1 MQSRPSDVKRD
12 FVNKILRVAFR
23 ARHHGRVPETAILV
37 VDDDA
42 PIRRMLGRTLGA
54 EGYDVAFAADG
65 GEALVAV
72 ERSVPDLVLLDVAM
86 PGLDGIAVCRRL
98 RARGLATPVLLLTAR
113 DAIDDRVRGLD
124 AGADDYLVKPFATE
138 ELLARVRALL
148 RRGLPPETTLAHGDL
163 SLDLAAR
170 RAVRAG
176 RTLELSAR
184 ETDLLA
190 LLLRNARRVVS
201 RDQAVAEIWE
211 GEAQDNVVDHYIST
225 LRRKLGDPQLIDTVR
240 GIGFV
245 LGR

>member
-1 MQSRPSDVKRD
+1 MAD
-12 FVNKILRVAFR
+12 A
-23 ARHHGRVPETAILV
+23 AILV

-42 PIRRMLGRTLGA
+42 PIRRMLERTLGA
-54 EGYDVAFAADG
+54 AGYEVGLAVDG
-65 GEALVAV
+65 GDALAAV
-72 ERSVPDLVLLDVAM
+72 ERSVPDLVVLDVAM

-98 RARGLATPVLLLTAR
+98 RSRGLATPVLLLTAR
-113 DAIDDRVRGLD
+113 DAVDDRVRGLD

-148 RRGLPPETTLAHGDL
+148 RRGLAPETTLAHSDL
-163 SLDLAAR
+163 TLDLETR

-176 RTLELSAR
+176 RTIELSAR
-184 ETDLLA
+184 ECDLLA

-201 RDQAVAEIWE
+201 REQAVGEIWSGDAHE
-211 GEAQDNVVDHYIST
+211 NVVDHYVST
-225 LRRKLGDPQLIDTVR
+225 LRKKLGAPPVIDTVR